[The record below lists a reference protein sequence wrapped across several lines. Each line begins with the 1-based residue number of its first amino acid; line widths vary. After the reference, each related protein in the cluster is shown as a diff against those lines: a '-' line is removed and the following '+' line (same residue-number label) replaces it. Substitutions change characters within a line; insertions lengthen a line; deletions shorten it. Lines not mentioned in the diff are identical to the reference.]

1 VRCKKVRQKLGA
13 YLDGE
18 LKQRQKELIKEHL
31 KKCADCRQE
40 LTFLAQLSEI
50 LKKWKE
56 VECSDEFETNIW
68 QSISLEKEKRFSFQ
82 NALWWAEQIFLPVGI
97 AIILIAGVVFLNDFL
112 SENFSPQTFDLEEEY
127 FTLSALD
134 SFQDISPD
142 SLSEVYI
149 DLILEG
155 EGQ

>member
-1 VRCKKVRQKLGA
+1 MRCKKVRQKLGA

>member
-1 VRCKKVRQKLGA
+1 MRCKKVRRKLGA

-18 LKQRQKELIKEHL
+18 LKETEKKLMEEHL
-31 KKCADCRQE
+31 KKCVDCYQE
-40 LTFLAQLSEI
+40 LTLLSQLSQT

-56 VECSDEFETNIW
+56 VKYSDEFEANLW
-68 QSISLEKEKRFSFQ
+68 QSLSYEKEKKFSFQ
-82 NALWWAEQIFLPVGI
+82 NAFRWTEQFLLPVGI

-112 SENFSPQTFDLEEEY
+112 SEKFYPQAYDLEEEY
-127 FTLSALD
+127 FTLSALN
-134 SFQDISPD
+134 SFQDIPPD

-149 DLILEG
+149 DLISEG